1 MEKFNHYHFILVL
14 IIGWLLLGCQPNAK
28 NTENNAMNQQSYVLH
43 FGQQGVKD
51 FAQDNQEKVDNHPSG
66 AGFRELDFIPPNL
79 GQIKIENGINS
90 LLIDHVFS
98 VLGTSFHQEDGIQGL
113 DINAGLNKE
122 EFVNPEQAYQAY
134 ADLMKRLNQAGWQL
148 YISRYNPRIAKEDNI
163 RYIMEWGYVIDPSY
177 IFNYEEWQKIIN
189 TIGGNSIGYRLY
201 ANGILLNL
209 SLDRTQKTAEGKEQ
223 YVVRYTFDT
232 VRYNQRNL
240 MDDSEN
246 NIDTYKMTSQEL
258 EQAFK
263 NELIRNKKSREMD
276 EKDAISQG
284 YRIDASYVDPDVWQY
299 VK

>member
-1 MEKFNHYHFILVL
+1 MS
-14 IIGWLLLGCQPNAK
+14 
-28 NTENNAMNQQSYVLH
+28 T
-43 FGQQGVKD
+43 
-51 FAQDNQEKVDNHPSG
+51 
-66 AGFRELDFIPPNL
+66 
-79 GQIKIENGINS
+79 
-90 LLIDHVFS
+90 
-98 VLGTSFHQEDGIQGL
+98 
-113 DINAGLNKE
+113 
-122 EFVNPEQAYQAY
+122 
-134 ADLMKRLNQAGWQL
+134 
-148 YISRYNPRIAKEDNI
+148 
-163 RYIMEWGYVIDPSY
+163 
-177 IFNYEEWQKIIN
+177 
-189 TIGGNSIGYRLY
+189 Y

-284 YRIDASYVDPDVWQY
+284 YRIDESYVDPDVWQY